1 MVPWREQQR
10 TLHSV
15 EMGYMW
21 QCPGGTLLWCT
32 ALRYSGDGLHVA
44 VSRGNTVVVYS
55 TEVQW
60 RWAACGSVQG
70 EHCCGVQH

>member
-1 MVPWREQQR
+1 
-10 TLHSV
+10 
-15 EMGYMW
+15 MGCMW

-60 RWAACGSVQG
+60 RWATCGSVQG

>member
-1 MVPWREQQR
+1 
-10 TLHSV
+10 
-15 EMGYMW
+15 MGCMW
-21 QCPGGTLLWCT
+21 QCPGGTLLWCTALRYSGDGLHVGGTLLWCT

-60 RWAACGSVQG
+60 
-70 EHCCGVQH
+70 

>member
-1 MVPWREQQR
+1 
-10 TLHSV
+10 
-15 EMGYMW
+15 MGYMW

-60 RWAACGSVQG
+60 
-70 EHCCGVQH
+70 